1 MIWKER
7 GVCEGSYTCFF
18 DASEN
23 FREYYYYIVR
33 CGYFQCNQDY
43 CVKDRGTRSPIFFY
57 IIDGELQIEYE
68 GKHSTARANDVVL
81 INCFHPQKYYCDS
94 TCEFMYFHYDGNLAR
109 LLTDELIHQNGGP
122 VFQLENHSQIY
133 HNINEPIMRLCYQD
147 QISEA
152 FLSSMVYST
161 LCLIQEQ
168 KDSLASDEPESGS
181 TSEKVIR
188 YINRNLQNK
197 ITLKELADYAGLS
210 PYYFSRLFK
219 KETGHSPLEYVALSK
234 INYSK
239 LMLRTSKMPISE
251 IAETL
256 GYSSTA
262 SYINAFKARRG
273 LTPKKYR
280 DVTSTLLKNVTEHH
294 E

>member
-1 MIWKER
+1 
-7 GVCEGSYTCFF
+7 
-18 DASEN
+18 
-23 FREYYYYIVR
+23 
-33 CGYFQCNQDY
+33 
-43 CVKDRGTRSPIFFY
+43 
-57 IIDGELQIEYE
+57 
-68 GKHSTARANDVVL
+68 
-81 INCFHPQKYYCDS
+81 
-94 TCEFMYFHYDGNLAR
+94 
-109 LLTDELIHQNGGP
+109 
-122 VFQLENHSQIY
+122 
-133 HNINEPIMRLCYQD
+133 
-147 QISEA
+147 
-152 FLSSMVYST
+152 MVYST

-262 SYINAFKARRG
+262 SYINAFNARRG
-273 LTPKKYR
+273 LTPFFQTVLHTAENNTAAPDLFTVHPQIMHRSTVKDRKIPVEDFQKAFR
-280 DVTSTLLKNVTEHH
+280 DLIHGFCGLTSEIVYASGEPDHAFHRFGHFSHVCHAPVIPGTEADSVVSPQNIH
-294 E
+294 EVI

>member
-1 MIWKER
+1 MIWKEK

-33 CGYFQCNQDY
+33 CGYFQCNADY

-57 IIDGELQIEYE
+57 IIDGELQIDYE
-68 GKHSTARANDVVL
+68 GAHSTAKANDIVL
-81 INCFHPQKYYCDS
+81 INCYKPQKYYCTS
-94 TCEFMYFHYDGNLAR
+94 SCEFMYFHYDGNLAR
-109 LLTDELIHQNGGP
+109 ILTNELIQQNGGP
-122 VFQLENHSQIY
+122 VFQLENHRQIY

-168 KDSLASDEPESGS
+168 KDSHSSEEPESGS
-181 TSEKVIR
+181 TSEKVIT
-188 YINRNLQNK
+188 YINKHVLEK
-197 ITLKELADYAGLS
+197 ITLPQLAEVAGLS

-219 KETGHSPLEYVALSK
+219 KETGHSPIEYVSLTK

-239 LMLRTSKMPISE
+239 LMLRTSKMTISE
-251 IAETL
+251 IAEAL
-256 GYSSTA
+256 SYSSPA
-262 SYINAFKARRG
+262 SYINAFKAQRG
-273 LTPKKYR
+273 ISPKKYR
-280 DVTSTLLKNVTEHH
+280 DLTSTVLENVTQHH